1 MNSTNTP
8 EPSNNGSS
16 DLPGTVSDANE
27 QAKTP
32 GTLESVGV
40 VVGQTTRFVL
50 IMVAVWLVIHF
61 ISRTMHNLEPTT
73 ISILSEQFGRYA
85 IFASVI
91 GSLLLNG
98 IYLIRGGNDPKDSKV
113 NKLRLGAQAT
123 TVASSTV
130 LFISSYFGFN
140 ISPFN
145 IFLPVLL
152 TVGLVFFNCITNKI
166 KSKQTKHYS
175 KMALG
180 GLYLLI
186 TLGLLYFAIDVIR
199 FLDSQVF
206 IFKNIIIEN
215 CEDVLWLC
223 ELMFKP

>member
-1 MNSTNTP
+1 MNSNNTP
-8 EPSNNGSS
+8 EPSNNDSS
-16 DLPGTVSDANE
+16 DSPGTVSDANE

-32 GTLESVGV
+32 GTLESVSV
-40 VVGQTTRFVL
+40 VAGATTLFVFLIFAVWVL
-50 IMVAVWLVIHF
+50 IHLT
-61 ISRTMHNLEPTT
+61 SGTMHNLEFTT
-73 ISILSEQFGRYA
+73 FSILSEQFGRYA
-85 IFASVI
+85 ILASVI
-91 GSLLLNG
+91 GSLLVNG
-98 IYLIRGGNDPKDSKV
+98 IYLIRGGNDPKDSMV
-113 NKLRLGAQAT
+113 NKLRLGAQGT

-145 IFLPVLL
+145 IFLPALL

-166 KSKQTKHYS
+166 KSKQTEYYS
-175 KMALG
+175 KKALG
-180 GLYLLI
+180 GLYLVI